1 MAYKDNVQPR
11 MEGLVQ
17 QQNKRTSRDC
27 TCLSAYREYR
37 EYSVAAAVNAAE
49 TSGLRLL
56 GNFRSAHA
64 CASMC
69 ALGCAQYSGRRSLTI
84 ATVLSVRSTRTVMSD
99 GGSGASGSARRKNGS
114 EYLQYSQYL
123 QVWTSQYSQ
132 YSQYPQ
138 YSQRPHRSA
147 GAVRAVQGHS
157 RRNGCTKQ

>member
-69 ALGCAQYSGRRSLTI
+69 ALGCAQYSGRRSPH
-84 ATVLSVRSTRTVMSD
+84 
-99 GGSGASGSARRKNGS
+99 
-114 EYLQYSQYL
+114 YSHCP
-123 QVWTSQYSQ
+123 VC
-132 YSQYPQ
+132 PQ
-138 YSQRPHRSA
+138 YSHRHERRREWCVGLGSQEERQRVPTVL
-147 GAVRAVQGHS
+147 AVPTGLDLAVLAVLAVLAEAAPFS
-157 RRNGCTKQ
+157 RCG